1 MAIVLVKGSCD
12 VTGGG
17 GDDVEVRGWHLVWLW
32 WLGGSVIDGEL

>member
-1 MAIVLVKGSCD
+1 MAIVLVIGSCD

-17 GDDVEVRGWHLVWLW
+17 GDDVEVRGWHLWLW